1 VTYPGSGGP
10 WQPNDPN
17 QPGSG
22 GLPAQPGY
30 PPQGGY
36 PPQQGGYQPQP
47 GYPQPG
53 YPQTGPQPTQGY
65 PQSGP
70 QPTQG
75 YPQTGPQP
83 AQGYPQTGPQPAQG
97 YPQSGP
103 QPMQYGQQYGQYGQ
117 PGGYPEQPKPKS
129 RRGLIIGAIVAVIA
143 IAAGSVVTVW
153 ALNRSDV
160 QAGAPSPTAAADSLV
175 NAINKG
181 DLAGLFA
188 TLAPAESSVMVDL
201 NKDMTEE
208 FKRLEVYKSDAD
220 PSQIHGAEVKTSELK
235 YDESGAEQVN
245 DHLTITKLV
254 GGKLILD
261 SDVSKLPFTERFLE
275 AAFPRGQASAKPE
288 HEEIDIA
295 EATRNGKE
303 PIRIATVKVDDQW
316 YPSLFY
322 TIADYALLNS
332 GKKWPDQGIANN
344 GAKSPQD
351 AVRDLA
357 QAASD
362 GNLERVIEL
371 LPPDEMGAL
380 HDAGPV
386 LLAELGRPKP
396 LGAKITK
403 FSADTQDVT
412 SGQKVVIK
420 EFEAEAEGER
430 VVVRRDGD
438 CYSYQADGESG
449 KFCGDQ
455 VADLLKEQ
463 DIPADARKALVN
475 LASGMLKN
483 TGIVTTEVDGKWY
496 VSPLRSFTDV
506 ELTVLKSLTAD
517 DVYALLK
524 LAG

>member
-1 VTYPGSGGP
+1 MTYPGSGGP

-17 QPGSG
+17 QPGTG
-22 GLPAQPGY
+22 GLPPQPGY
-30 PPQGGY
+30 
-36 PPQQGGYQPQP
+36 PQQGGYPQQQGYPQQGGYYGQP
-47 GYPQPG
+47 GGYQQQPG
-53 YPQTGPQPTQGY
+53 YPQTGPQPTQGH
-65 PQSGP
+65 
-70 QPTQG
+70 
-75 YPQTGPQP
+75 PQTGPQP
-83 AQGYPQTGPQPAQG
+83 AQGYPQTGPQPTA
-97 YPQSGP
+97 
-103 QPMQYGQQYGQYGQ
+103 QYGQYGQ
-117 PGGYPEQPKPKS
+117 YGPPPGYPEQPQRKS

-160 QAGAPSPTAAADSLV
+160 QAGAPSPTAAADNLV

-208 FKRLEVYKSDAD
+208 FKRLEVYKPDAD
-220 PSQIHGAEVKTSELK
+220 PSQISGADIRTSELK

-275 AAFPRGQASAKPE
+275 AAFPGGLDAKPE

-295 EATRNGKE
+295 EATRNGKD
-303 PIRIATVKVDDQW
+303 PVRIATVKVDDQW

-322 TIADYALLNS
+322 TIADYALRDA
-332 GKKWPDQGIANN
+332 GKDWPKQGIANK
-344 GAKSPQD
+344 GAGSPQD

-362 GNLERVIEL
+362 GNIERVIEL

-386 LLAELGRPKP
+386 LLAELGKP
-396 LGAKITK
+396 DALGAKITK
-403 FSADTQDVT
+403 FEADTQDVT
-412 SGQKVVIK
+412 GGQKVVIK

-438 CYSYQADGESG
+438 CYSYEAEGESG

-455 VADLLKEQ
+455 VAELLKDE
-463 DIPADARKALVN
+463 DVPPAARKALVN

-483 TGIVTTEVDGKWY
+483 TGIVTTQVDGKWY
-496 VSPLRSFTDV
+496 VSPLRTFTDI
-506 ELTVLKSLTAD
+506 ELTVFKSLTAD

-524 LAG
+524 LAK